1 MKKMSMLET
10 VVMPITY
17 NCNCN
22 CIMCSIPERK
32 SKDLPV
38 DFYNRIF
45 DDKNLNCIR
54 SINITGG
61 EPFLYRGLEN
71 IVEIV
76 INKCKDLKEII
87 FSTNGTLAESKE
99 KIESLICKY
108 SKCKFI
114 VSVSLD
120 SVNCHADEI
129 RGIKNIHIK
138 QMKFITQLAELKKQ
152 YSNLNVVAAMT
163 ITKINC
169 RDILPVFEWAK
180 SAGVLVDFI
189 YATVNSAYINSARKK
204 EKFVVCVEENK
215 QIVDDLKKI
224 YKENIIA
231 SDQLYYENLFEKI
244 LYHTKCK
251 RSCINYEK
259 KSMLIEAD
267 GVVRICGMDEKSYL
281 GNLLEESFTDIY
293 NKELPKLRGVCDICL
308 TNSYNSYTRESQQQL
323 ADKMLRKVGKLRNNR
338 SSLE

>member
-1 MKKMSMLET
+1 MLET

-17 NCNCN
+17 KCNCN

-45 DDKNLNCIR
+45 DDKNLNCIK

-61 EPFLYRGLEN
+61 EPFLCKGLEN

-76 INKCKDLKEII
+76 INKCKNLKEII
-87 FSTNGTLAESKE
+87 FSTNGTLAQSKE
-99 KIESLICKY
+99 RIESLICKY

-120 SVNCHADEI
+120 SVNDHADEI

-138 QMKFITQLAELKKQ
+138 QMDFITQLAELKER
-152 YSNLNVVAAMT
+152 YSNLNVVASMT
-163 ITKINC
+163 ITKKNC
-169 RDILPVFEWAK
+169 RDILNVFKWAK
-180 SAGVLVDFI
+180 STGVLVDYI
-189 YATVNSAYINSARKK
+189 YATVNSAYINSAKKK
-204 EKFVVCVEENK
+204 EQFVVSTEDNR

-224 YKENIIA
+224 YKEKIIA
-231 SDQLYYENLFEKI
+231 SDQLYYENLFEKL

-251 RSCINYEK
+251 RPCINYEK
-259 KSMLIEAD
+259 RSMLIEAN
-267 GVVRICGMDEKSYL
+267 GIVRICGMSEKAYL

-293 NKELPKLRGVCDICL
+293 NKEVPNKLRDVCDTCL

-323 ADKMLRKVGKLRNNR
+323 ANEMLRKVAKLRTNPSNMH
-338 SSLE
+338 